1 MASAVLHLWQMWKT
15 KAWFLTALVLGC
27 LCKLILREK
36 VHQDTLKL
44 TVITSVEGIGYAAR
58 TVSARQDPGCWTL
71 MPYIISTILV
81 LLGPTLFSA
90 TIYMTLGR
98 IVALVHGDK
107 HVLIKQHL
115 ITRVFVTGDAVCLF
129 LQCAGMV
136 TVSTLRLRVSK
147 H

>member
-1 MASAVLHLWQMWKT
+1 MS
-15 KAWFLTALVLGC
+15 
-27 LCKLILREK
+27 
-36 VHQDTLKL
+36 KL
-44 TVITSVEGIGYAAR
+44 TDLLTVEGIGYAAR
-58 TVSARQDPGCWTL
+58 TVSAQQDPGCWTL

-129 LQCAGMV
+129 LQCAGMITTYIFETDCV
-136 TVSTLRLRVSK
+136 K
-147 H
+147 Y